1 VTSVLDASALLV
13 LLFKEKG
20 ADLVEAALDGGV
32 MSTVNW
38 SEVQQKLAQRGV
50 DMSVV
55 DAIQA
60 LGLGIEPFTIADA
73 ARAAELWVA
82 GRSVG
87 LSLGDRACLALAHR
101 LDCEVI
107 TADSAWTAVD
117 AGVAV
122 RQVR

>member
-13 LLFKEKG
+13 LLFRETG
-20 ADLVEAALDGGV
+20 ADVVEAALDGGV

-38 SEVQQKLAQRGV
+38 SEVLQKLAQRGV
-50 DMSVV
+50 ETSVV
-55 DAIQA
+55 EPIQA

-73 ARAAELWVA
+73 ARAAELLVA
-82 GRSVG
+82 GRTIG
-87 LSLGDRACLALAHR
+87 LSLGDRACLALGHR
-101 LDCEVI
+101 LGCEVI